1 VYICIGI
8 KIVTNKKNMATTAD
22 FKNGMCLDIEG
33 QYYYITE
40 FLHVKP
46 GKGPAFVRTKLKNV
60 TTGRVID
67 KTFNAGV
74 KVEEV
79 RIERR
84 VFQFLY
90 KDDMGYNFM
99 NNETFEQVSIAKDNI
114 TGVDF
119 LKEGDTAE
127 VIIHAESE
135 TILFAELPAHVV
147 LTITY
152 TEPGIKGD
160 TATNATKPA
169 TVETG
174 ATIRVP
180 LFINEGEKIR
190 VDTRDGSY
198 VERAK

>member
-1 VYICIGI
+1 
-8 KIVTNKKNMATTAD
+8 MASTAD
-22 FKNGMCLDIEG
+22 FKNGMCIDLEG
-33 QYYYITE
+33 QYFNIVE

-60 TTGRVID
+60 MTGRVID
-67 KTFNAGV
+67 KTFNSGV
-74 KVEEV
+74 KVDEV

-84 VFQFLY
+84 PYQYLY

-99 NNETFEQVSIAKDNI
+99 NNETFEQVSIDGKII

-127 VIIHAESE
+127 VVVHAATE

-147 LTITY
+147 LKVTY
-152 TEPGIKGD
+152 TEPGLKGD

-169 TVETG
+169 TLETG
-174 ATIRVP
+174 AQIRVP
-180 LFINEGEKIR
+180 LFIDEGETIR